1 MKRGRTLVGAWKIA
15 KMYWL
20 SEERLTAWWLLFT
33 VIALNLGIVYI
44 VVEVNYWHAAFYQAI
59 QDYNYQEFIKVILR
73 YVYLASLL
81 VVMRGYQV
89 YTRMLLHIRW
99 RSWLTNRYVSVWLSD
114 KTYYKLQF
122 IRGDKADNP
131 DQRISEDIEQF
142 VYLTLRLSIDL
153 LHDSVT
159 IVSFVVILWD
169 LSGIL
174 YLGQIPVPG
183 YLVWAAVLF
192 AGLGTYWTV
201 VLGKPLVGLDYNQ
214 QRYEADFRYSLVRM
228 RENLESIAMYN
239 GEHFEKNNFAKC
251 FSYIAGNFLFIAGLR
266 KKLAWVTSAY
276 TQVSVVFGI
285 LVASPRYFSGQILLG
300 QLFQV
305 IDAYSHV
312 QNGFSFI
319 IDSFTRL
326 AQWRAVIN
334 RLNNFLYCIEI
345 TRHEQPGI
353 LLNKYQGTVFFIDR
367 LSVLRPDKHMLVDK
381 LLLELRP
388 KEHLLVAGPSGCG
401 KSTLL
406 RTLSG
411 LWPFGEGKV
420 LIPAKESI
428 LFIPQKPYM
437 PLNSLREVIFY
448 PGLNGKMIDDKLVKD
463 AMVNCRLEYMLNKLD
478 KIMDWGQILSLG
490 EQQRIAFVRA
500 ILLKPN
506 WLFLDEATSALDEET
521 EKTVYHAVLEL
532 LTNTTLISVG
542 HRQTIRKFHSQILK
556 LTGNGTWRIEE
567 LNSKQ

>member
-1 MKRGRTLVGAWKIA
+1 MKRGQILVGAWKIA

-20 SEERLTAWWLLFT
+20 SEERLMAWWLLFI
-33 VIALNLGIVYI
+33 VIALNLGLVYI
-44 VVEVNYWHAAFYQAI
+44 TVQVNFWHAAFYQAI

-73 YVYLASLL
+73 YAWLATLL
-81 VVMRGYQV
+81 VIMRGYQI

-99 RSWLTNRYVSVWLSD
+99 RNWLTNCYITAWLSS

-122 IRGDKADNP
+122 INSDKADNP

-142 VYLTLRLSIDL
+142 VHLTLRLSIDL
-153 LHDSVT
+153 LHDFVT
-159 IVSFVVILWD
+159 IISFVVILWD
-169 LSGIL
+169 LSGII
-174 YLGQIPVPG
+174 YVSNIPVPG
-183 YLVWAAVLF
+183 YLVWAAFLF

-201 VLGKPLVGLDYNQ
+201 ALGKPLVWLDYNQ

-228 RENLESIAMYN
+228 RENIESIAMYN
-239 GEHFEKNNFAKC
+239 GENFEKKNFAER
-251 FSYIAGNFLFIAGLR
+251 FRYIAGNFLMIASLR
-266 KKLAWVTSAY
+266 KKLTWITSTY

-285 LVASPRYFSGQILLG
+285 LVASPKYFSNQILLG

-334 RLNNFLYCIEI
+334 RLNNFLFCMELS
-345 TRHEQPGI
+345 RREQKGV
-353 LLNKYQGTVFFIDR
+353 LLESHQGSSFFVDNLTVF
-367 LSVLRPDKHMLVDK
+367 RPDGYQLAEKIA
-381 LLLELRP
+381 LELRRGQ
-388 KEHLLVAGPSGCG
+388 HLLVAGPSGCG

-411 LWPFGEGKV
+411 LWPFAKGK
-420 LIPAKESI
+420 IYASHGASI

-437 PLNSLREVIFY
+437 PLNSLREVILY
-448 PGLNGKMIDDKLVKD
+448 PGLTRSGIDDTCIKE
-463 AMVNCRLEYMLNKLD
+463 AMIHCRLEHLLDKLD
-478 KIMDWGQILSLG
+478 HVMDWGQILSLG
-490 EQQRIAFVRA
+490 EQQRVAFARA
-500 ILLKPN
+500 ILYKPN

-521 EKTVYHAVLEL
+521 ENVVYSAMLKL

-542 HRQTIRKFHSQILK
+542 HRKTIRRFHVQILK
-556 LTGNGTWRIEE
+556 LTGNGQWQLEQLSR
-567 LNSKQ
+567 